1 MTYKGYTDPR
11 YVTTAEDLHGR
22 LDDVV
27 LIDVRHR
34 SELRVARRERWRG
47 RKDYWRRHF

>member
-11 YVTTAEDLHGR
+11 YVTTAEDLQAQ

-27 LIDVRHR
+27 LIDVRAG
-34 SELRVARRERWRG
+34 EDYAVAANLMA
-47 RKDYWRRHF
+47 

>member
-22 LDDVV
+22 LNDVV
-27 LIDVRHR
+27 LIDVRASFQSSFH
-34 SELRVARRERWRG
+34 STFDLGQGSSAPRRL
-47 RKDYWRRHF
+47 